1 MAAHPREPLKDGL
14 VSFMDECRSG
24 HAIEKVTQN
33 SDSATRANLQEKV
46 YGSALPAR
54 AAIEQQLL
62 NRYVCMY
69 SPQC

>member
-14 VSFMDECRSG
+14 VSFMDECRST

-33 SDSATRANLQEKV
+33 SDSATRANLQENV

-62 NRYVCMY
+62 NRYVVCVL
-69 SPQC
+69 S